1 MLKIQEKKLLEKV
14 TERKTVEDIGLA
26 NQMAASGNFE
36 HIQVDFSNNFL
47 IREQIPVA
55 KSTKIKAQS
64 ARK

>member
-1 MLKIQEKKLLEKV
+1 M
-14 TERKTVEDIGLA
+14 TERKTLEDIGLA

-36 HIQVDFSNNFL
+36 NIQVDFSNNFL